1 MTKENIHTDQAPAAI
16 GPYVQAVRVNDLI
29 YTAGQGGLDPVT
41 GNLVEGGVEAQAKQ
55 TMQNLAAV
63 LEAAGSDFNH
73 VIKTNIFLRYIKDFG
88 AVNQVY
94 ATFFDGQ
101 FPARSTVAVNALP
114 MAALVE
120 IEMVA
125 LVKKT
130 DHEEIIKTPSGVE
143 TVTPEEKKISKKEGS
158 QISKK
163 TKKKNKEIKVQKEK
177 SKEIRSKNENS
188 LHRRNWYYQFCLHPI
203 SRGSR
208 HRPFPAQSRSDYQ
221 TWTFTPRCQSAQWR
235 YS

>member
-1 MTKENIHTDQAPAAI
+1 MPKESIHTDQAPAAI
-16 GPYVQAVRVNDLI
+16 GPYVQAVRVGDLI

-41 GNLVEGGVEAQAKQ
+41 GKLVEGGVEMQAKQ

-94 ATFFDGQ
+94 ASYFDGQ

-114 MAALVE
+114 LAALVE

-125 LVKKT
+125 MVKKT
-130 DHEEIIKTPSGVE
+130 NHEEITKTPAGVE
-143 TVTPEEKKISKKEGS
+143 TVTPEEKKVSQKEVS
-158 QISKK
+158 QVSKK
-163 TKKKNKEIKVQKEK
+163 TKKKPKK
-177 SKEIRSKNENS
+177 SKSKKKN
-188 LHRRNWYYQFCLHPI
+188 RKK
-203 SRGSR
+203 
-208 HRPFPAQSRSDYQ
+208 
-221 TWTFTPRCQSAQWR
+221 
-235 YS
+235 